1 MTININDINEIGTN
15 IAPTDLTFID
25 DNVDSETV
33 IITFLTTDQNTG
45 DTFTYN
51 LVADEDY
58 PDNTVFTIDGEN
70 LKINASPSFETK
82 VTYNINVKI
91 TDADGL
97 SFTKQLTINFN
108 DIEENW
114 NPRDGGLSTTK
125 ILKISDDFFFK
136 SAKTAQLDLKLQ

>member
-108 DIEENW
+108 DIEEN
-114 NPRDGGLSTTK
+114 
-125 ILKISDDFFFK
+125 
-136 SAKTAQLDLKLQ
+136 